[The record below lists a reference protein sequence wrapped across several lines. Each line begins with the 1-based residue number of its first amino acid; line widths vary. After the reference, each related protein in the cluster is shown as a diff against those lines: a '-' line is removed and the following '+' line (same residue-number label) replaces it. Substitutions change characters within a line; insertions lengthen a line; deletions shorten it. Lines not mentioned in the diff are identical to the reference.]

1 MKLKFECNLHVGII
15 LVAKTDQTS
24 AFNKPFRSFQ
34 GQCVLNVFPSVLSFK
49 MGGVGCYIIIT
60 GKLKTLIAPLSLQI
74 I

>member
-34 GQCVLNVFPSVLSFK
+34 VQCVLNVFLSVLSFK
-49 MGGVGCYIIIT
+49 MGGVGCYI
-60 GKLKTLIAPLSLQI
+60 
-74 I
+74 